1 MLKAANV
8 LLDDFC
14 EAIVGDFGLAKLL
27 DHRDSHVTTATA
39 LEFGKSSNQKG
50 AMLDWVKKMHQEKK
64 LDVLVD
70 KGLGSSYDHIELEE
84 MVQVALLC
92 TQYLPGHR
100 PKMSEVV
107 RMLEGDGWQSGGR
120 HHSVL
125 TRTSSSDLLEKE
137 AGRTSFPWARP
148 CDGCHAAPSA
158 VYCCADA
165 AYLCSSC
172 DTQVHSANRVASR
185 HERVRVCE
193 TCESAPAVLACHAD
207 AAALCTACDAQV
219 HSANPIAQRH
229 QRVPVLPLP
238 AVAIPAASGFAE
250 AEASVT
256 AHGDK
261 EGGEE
266 VDSWLLRRN
275 SDDNNCANKI
285 DRYFNLVGYNMYYD
299 NITCDPRHK
308 NNTECKNSS
317 MCRTGCSKP
326 ALLLLLKYFSDY
338 LAILSQISFSS
349 MEVGIVPDNTRPN
362 ISNRNILTS
371 SEAIELS
378 GHSLQMPVHFSSMD
392 REARV
397 LRYKEKKQARKFQK
411 TIRYATR
418 KAYAEARPRI
428 KGRFAK
434 RSDYRA

>member
-1 MLKAANV
+1 MFMNCN
-8 LLDDFC
+8 FN
-14 EAIVGDFGLAKLL
+14 
-27 DHRDSHVTTATA
+27 
-39 LEFGKSSNQKG
+39 SN
-50 AMLDWVKKMHQEKK
+50 
-64 LDVLVD
+64 
-70 KGLGSSYDHIELEE
+70 
-84 MVQVALLC
+84 
-92 TQYLPGHR
+92 
-100 PKMSEVV
+100 
-107 RMLEGDGWQSGGR
+107 
-120 HHSVL
+120 
-125 TRTSSSDLLEKE
+125 LLENE
-137 AGRTSFPWARP
+137 AGRISFPWARP

-165 AYLCSSC
+165 AYLCASC

-261 EGGEE
+261 EEGEE
-266 VDSWLLRRN
+266 VDSWRLRRN

-285 DRYFNLVGYNMYYD
+285 DRYYNLVGYNMYYN
-299 NITCDPRHK
+299 NITCDPRPEEQYRMQEQHVQNRYIEK
-308 NNTECKNSS
+308 QGCECVVPPQVVMASEQQE
-317 MCRTGCSKP
+317 
-326 ALLLLLKYFSDY
+326 SDY
-338 LAILSQISFSS
+338 GTRGAGQAASVTAITSTYTASISNDVSFSS
-349 MEVGIVPDNTRPN
+349 MEVGIIPDNTRPD
-362 ISNRNILTS
+362 ISNSNILTG
-371 SEAIELS
+371 SEAMELS

-397 LRYKEKKQARKFQK
+397 LRYKEKKQTRKFQK

-434 RSDYRA
+434 RSDIEHEEDHMLSPPALPDTSSYNTVPWF